1 MENDHALSDLLQLFW
16 QIRKTVQRSI
26 QQADPGNPRG
36 DIAMLERLHYV
47 IRQSGQDGAVPVSA
61 LAERL
66 RMLPPAVSRTLR
78 QLEDNGLVERIH
90 DPADHRRALVRL
102 TEKGE
107 QSRLQAE
114 DRMRDYMH
122 RVIDRVG
129 EETFTRMLADLTTWE
144 QAMQAELEQ
153 APDAPAPESAQS
165 KHSRAHEI

>member
-26 QQADPGNPRG
+26 QQADPGNSRG
-36 DIAMLERLHYV
+36 DIAMLERLHYA

-66 RMLPPAVSRTLR
+66 RMLPSAVSRTLR

-107 QSRLQAE
+107 QLRLQAE

-129 EETFTRMLADLTTWE
+129 EETFSRMLADLTTWE
-144 QAMQAELEQ
+144 QAMQAELDQ
-153 APDAPAPESAQS
+153 TPDTPAPESAQS